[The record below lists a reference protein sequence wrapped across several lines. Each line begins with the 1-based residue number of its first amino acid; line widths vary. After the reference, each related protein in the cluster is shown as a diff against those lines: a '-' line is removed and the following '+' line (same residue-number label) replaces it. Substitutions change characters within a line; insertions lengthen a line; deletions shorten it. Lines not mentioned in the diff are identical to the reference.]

1 MKVRTNS
8 KGKIGRLK
16 KLFDDIVRVSENREI
31 EFVHARVNKKEKAA
45 LEKVLERVL
54 YNIAEP

>member
-1 MKVRTNS
+1 VKVRTNS

-31 EFVHARVNKKEKAA
+31 EFVHARE
-45 LEKVLERVL
+45 LQLLLGYSR
-54 YNIAEP
+54 